1 MTTIKKK
8 PIERYNISA
17 PCRNGCGLCYA
28 SPVRKNAPMRV
39 PVKCK
44 GVDVDTDGTQ
54 SRGEK
59 IDAEEWPG
67 FNGSVGFLCTSAEGG
82 GVANKILAAI
92 ALTNL

>member
-1 MTTIKKK
+1 
-8 PIERYNISA
+8 
-17 PCRNGCGLCYA
+17 
-28 SPVRKNAPMRV
+28 MRV

-82 GVANKILAAI
+82 GVASKILAAI